1 MPSSRATTGPTYV
14 HLEVLMSIGL
24 GVFLVALGAILSFAV
39 RDSLPGVDL
48 IMVGYICM
56 AAGVATVILSFVLAN
71 QRRRSTTVVE
81 RHDVPP
87 APPAD
92 PYGHP

>member
-1 MPSSRATTGPTYV
+1 
-14 HLEVLMSIGL
+14 MSIGL

-48 IMVGYICM
+48 VMVGYICM
-56 AAGVATVILSFVLAN
+56 AAGIATIILSFILGA
-71 QRRRSTTVVE
+71 QRRRVEHTTVVE
-81 RHDVPP
+81 RHDIPP

-92 PYGHP
+92 PYGRP

>member
-1 MPSSRATTGPTYV
+1 MPVSGPSPV

-48 IMVGYICM
+48 VMVGYICM

-71 QRRRSTTVVE
+71 QRRRSEHTTVVE
-81 RHDVPP
+81 RRDVPP

-92 PYGHP
+92 PYGRP